1 MFANATYALDQMETG
16 FFYPIGTAGF
26 DQQCGTW
33 LGRDRFSDG
42 CYEPDGV
49 YHIGTD
55 MMTRSL
61 DAKVYAIADGT
72 IYKRHCDD
80 ASWGPG
86 NCALFIKHKTHDGQ
100 VFTALYGHL
109 SSGTLPAGND
119 VYAGKPIGKTGI
131 WNGSANGAHLHFG
144 VYWG

>member
-1 MFANATYALDQMETG
+1 MKVAIRFVLMVLCMFANAAYSLDQTETG
-16 FFYPIGTAGF
+16 FFYPIGTASF

-33 LGRDRFSDG
+33 LGRDGFNGG

-72 IYKRHCDD
+72 IYSRHCDD

-86 NCALFIKHKTHDGQ
+86 NCALFIKHKTYDGQ

-109 SSGTLPAGND
+109 SKSSLPAGND
-119 VYAGKPIGKTGI
+119 VYAGKP
-131 WNGSANGAHLHFG
+131 A
-144 VYWG
+144 